1 MRITLE
7 GNTKLT
13 IEKHLPK
20 IVEKHNIL
28 NLLVINY
35 EKTYTP
41 ASERGG
47 FYSLNFKIVG
57 DVEDE
62 K

>member
-7 GNTKLT
+7 GKTKLT
-13 IEKHLPK
+13 TEKHLPRV
-20 IVEKHNIL
+20 VEKYNIL

-41 ASERGG
+41 TSECGG